1 MRLFNFVLIAL
12 FSCNSFS
19 SNLDLINNILLSDKS
34 VFTQTS
40 LNEMTNSIQVSEGKI
55 SRINNTIFINISS
68 PFKEKYSITDSYIE
82 INDLEFNQIKTI
94 EIETL
99 PNKEIINILKF
110 GFKKDNISEISN
122 GSLALDIDE
131 RPLII
136 KLISDDSFS
145 IDYLDNLN
153 ILNTILFKELK

>member
-55 SRINNTIFINISS
+55 SRINKTNFINISS
-68 PFKEKYSITDSYIE
+68 PFKEKYSITD
-82 INDLEFNQIKTI
+82 
-94 EIETL
+94 
-99 PNKEIINILKF
+99 
-110 GFKKDNISEISN
+110 
-122 GSLALDIDE
+122 
-131 RPLII
+131 
-136 KLISDDSFS
+136 
-145 IDYLDNLN
+145 
-153 ILNTILFKELK
+153 

>member
-1 MRLFNFVLIAL
+1 MTRSEAFD
-12 FSCNSFS
+12 
-19 SNLDLINNILLSDKS
+19 NLE
-34 VFTQTS
+34 VVTHP
-40 LNEMTNSIQVSEGKI
+40 V
-55 SRINNTIFINISS
+55 
-68 PFKEKYSITDSYIE
+68 IE
-82 INDLEFNQIKTI
+82 IKLAKLRNKNTPPQDFRRILFELAGLMSAAVFRHIKTI

-99 PNKEIINILKF
+99 PNKSIINILKL